1 MVTES
6 KRIAVVGGAGYLGS
20 TLCAHLV
27 NQGFQVT
34 SIDAQWFGDDSI
46 RPLRCHPG
54 FSSKKVDVHLA
65 NETLPLLRGCDA
77 VVWVAGLVGDPA
89 CDLDVEFTYSCNYH
103 SALTLAHICKW
114 LGIGRFVFASSCSV
128 YGRSS
133 ADVAHLTETSPTC
146 PLSCYAQD
154 KLASEKAL
162 RLMADDCFHPTIL
175 RLSTLFGWS
184 NRMRFDLVV
193 NVLTARGCKGETLE
207 ICGGGQRRPFLH
219 VRDAA
224 AAFATVVSS
233 NLSLVSNAI
242 FNVGADA
249 NNHRII
255 DIADLVCSALPSAR
269 LRFSSEVVDQRDY
282 DVDFSKIA
290 QLLGFKANFS
300 VADGVTEM
308 CHKMTEANGI
318 NIADALYSNEKRTRQ
333 LISETWKN
341 GFRPQLTVAGAAG
354 TAA

>member
-1 MVTES
+1 
-6 KRIAVVGGAGYLGS
+6 
-20 TLCAHLV
+20 
-27 NQGFQVT
+27 
-34 SIDAQWFGDDSI
+34 
-46 RPLRCHPG
+46 
-54 FSSKKVDVHLA
+54 
-65 NETLPLLRGCDA
+65 
-77 VVWVAGLVGDPA
+77 
-89 CDLDVEFTYSCNYH
+89 
-103 SALTLAHICKW
+103 
-114 LGIGRFVFASSCSV
+114 
-128 YGRSS
+128 
-133 ADVAHLTETSPTC
+133 
-146 PLSCYAQD
+146 
-154 KLASEKAL
+154 
-162 RLMADDCFHPTIL
+162 
-175 RLSTLFGWS
+175 
-184 NRMRFDLVV
+184 
-193 NVLTARGCKGETLE
+193 
-207 ICGGGQRRPFLH
+207 LH

-341 GFRPQLTVAGAAG
+341 GFRPQLTVVGAAG